1 MNKFIED
8 YKKIMSDRLTKMD
21 ISSES
26 GIPSYHAIDEN
37 KSNIKLTSFKSIDPL
52 LYEFMSDTYPDHIID
67 DVGFFT
73 NKFCVK
79 YRKTLD
85 VNESKI
91 KARVEYWISRGWN

>member
-8 YKKIMSDRLTKMD
+8 YKKIMSERLEKCD
-21 ISSES
+21 AKLKPA
-26 GIPSYHAIDEN
+26 IPLYDSIDEN
-37 KSNIKLTSFKSIDPL
+37 KSNIKLTSFESIDPL
-52 LYEFMSDTYPDHIID
+52 LHKFMSDTYPDHIVN
-67 DVGFFT
+67 DVGLFA

-91 KARVEYWISRGWN
+91 KARVEYWTSRGWT